1 MSGRAVPMELGP
13 TVVITANSPATPS
26 TPITIRT
33 IPQDAS
39 TIGGQSAL
47 KANSMLNSCQLLGHV
62 TWANRSP
69 GHQTRVPLQNYYPV
83 SVSSTPSPI
92 IVQRSPHL
100 CHPQQS
106 SMDTALRNSPTQ
118 ALCTTDSISA
128 VCPSPAVPPPRTPAS
143 TPNAKLDCV
152 AHNSLHSNGLTNHG
166 TLTQELEITKSQQT
180 PHNLL
185 AINPSQMNIIHTR
198 TISLLTTEHS
208 SSHSG
213 FEEQPHNSSTY
224 TLNQKVQNDLDE
236 DSLRT
241 EDIIANNPRWKHLGA
256 QKRQGNISPT
266 DPNGD
271 PPTALFIARSLESR
285 TERSCSLS
293 LFKIKRLNSGHKSNR
308 RQSDSS
314 LGLLQSKPSPL
325 NCPAV
330 TERNFSVSS
339 ERPTVD
345 HKLPVEG
352 LEYTRRNPSSSNQ
365 RPGTQQH
372 SLTRQSTGDFPPE
385 LSTNQQLP
393 LASEQV
399 ELPIQSSLF
408 APRENASLSKE
419 RALNKHGDMIE
430 RERTSVSGEPG
441 IEPVNRQELHEDS
454 LASLTNDPRSR
465 TCCFCWCC
473 CCSCSCMRVRAS
485 LQDSKRPS
493 SSLDPQSRLD
503 EQSME
508 EKLPYDEIKSWGE
521 SFDLLMQCPAGR
533 KVFREFLRSEYSE
546 ENIMFWLAC
555 EELKQE
561 SNPELVEEKAR
572 MIYEDFISILSPRE
586 VSLDSRVREIINA
599 NMIEPT
605 PHTFDEAQMQVY
617 TLMHRDSYLRFLN
630 SRIYKDLLHRA
641 CPFLSNS
648 SLD

>member
-1 MSGRAVPMELGP
+1 MSGRAIPMELGP
-13 TVVITANSPATPS
+13 TVVMTANSPAAPS

-69 GHQTRVPLQNYYPV
+69 GDQTRVPLQNCYPV

-106 SMDTALRNSPTQ
+106 SMDTALRNSSTQ

-128 VCPSPAVPPPRTPAS
+128 VCPSSALPPPRIPAP
-143 TPNAKLDCV
+143 TPNAIQDC
-152 AHNSLHSNGLTNHG
+152 ALHNRLHSNGLMNHG
-166 TLTQELEITKSQQT
+166 TTTQELENTKSQQT

-185 AINPSQMNIIHTR
+185 ATSPSQMNSTHTR
-198 TISLLTTEHS
+198 TISLITTEHS
-208 SSHSG
+208 SSQCAL
-213 FEEQPHNSSTY
+213 EEQPYNSTIY
-224 TLNQKVQNDLDE
+224 TSNQKVQNNLDE
-236 DSLRT
+236 DPLST
-241 EDIIANNPRWKHLGA
+241 EDSIANNHRWKHLGA

-271 PPTALFIARSLESR
+271 PPTALSIVRSLESR

-293 LFKIKRLNSGHKSNR
+293 LFKIKRLNSCHKSNR

-325 NCPAV
+325 NCPAA
-330 TERNFSVSS
+330 TEQNFSVSS
-339 ERPTVD
+339 ERPTAD
-345 HKLPVEG
+345 TRLPVEG
-352 LEYTRRNPSSSNQ
+352 SEYTRHNPSSSNQ
-365 RPGTQQH
+365 RPGAQQH

-385 LSTNQQLP
+385 LSTNQQL
-393 LASEQV
+393 ASEQV

-408 APRENASLSKE
+408 GPRENASLPNE
-419 RALNKHGDMIE
+419 RALNKHGGMIE
-430 RERTSVSGEPG
+430 REGTSVSGEPG

-630 SRIYKDLLHRA
+630 SKIYKDLLHRA